1 MTDTLEAHLRALS
14 LCRRCPRMTAPPITS
29 GPIRSRVL
37 LVGQAPGAR
46 EPALGKP
53 FAWTAGK
60 TLFRWLYEATGLDEE
75 RIRQQIYIAAVCR
88 CFPGRNPKGGDR
100 VPSSAEIDACRP
112 WLEAEMDLLRPRLV
126 IPVGK
131 LAISQF
137 LEVDRLTQVIGRCHS
152 KLSWQNR
159 HFDLIPLPHP
169 SGASTWHRM
178 APGKALTQQALQLL
192 ANHSCLRSPLVKAR
206 DR

>member
-1 MTDTLEAHLRALS
+1 MTKALQAHLHALS
-14 LCRRCPRMTAPPITS
+14 QCRRCPHMASSPIIP
-29 GPIRSRVL
+29 GPVKSRVVF
-37 LVGQAPGAR
+37 VGQAPGAR

-60 TLFRWLYEATGLDEE
+60 TLFRWLHEATGLDEE
-75 RIRQQIYIAAVCR
+75 AIRQRVYIAAVCR

-100 VPSSAEIDACRP
+100 VPSLLEIEACRP
-112 WLEAEMDLLRPRLV
+112 WLEAEMDLLRPQLV
-126 IPVGK
+126 VPIGK

-137 LEVDRLTQVIGRCHS
+137 IEVDKLTQVIGQCHRDFA
-152 KLSWQNR
+152 WQNHH

-178 APGKALTQQALQLL
+178 APGKALTEQALQLL
-192 ANHSCLRSPLVKAR
+192 AKHPALTR
-206 DR
+206 